1 MTTPNPHV
9 PDPNAVAGYNPQQVP
24 GPQQVPA
31 PPQVQYAP
39 AEAMQPDMQQSWGQM
54 PVGAG
59 MQAGFPQPGP
69 GVYGPAVPAR
79 RRTSYKLAVILLV
92 VGLFLAVSP
101 LLAEVFIGL
110 IPGDHGDS
118 GDGLLWLGVIMLFYL
133 TPLGLIL
140 ILISAIV
147 AIVVAAMNSS
157 SKSSS

>member
-1 MTTPNPHV
+1 MTVPNPQV
-9 PDPNAVAGYNPQQVP
+9 PDPNAIPGYVGQQVP
-24 GPQQVPA
+24 S
-31 PPQVQYAP
+31 PPQ
-39 AEAMQPDMQQSWGQM
+39 AEYLPQGAMQQSWGQM
-54 PVGAG
+54 PGDAG

-101 LLAEVFIGL
+101 FIAWGVIDL
-110 IPGDHGDS
+110 IPGNHGDG
-118 GDGLLWLGVIMLFYL
+118 GDGLYWLSVAMLFYL

-147 AIVVAAMNSS
+147 AIVVAVMNSS
-157 SKSSS
+157 SKS

>member
-1 MTTPNPHV
+1 MTTPNPQV
-9 PDPNAVAGYNPQQVP
+9 TDPNAVPGYNPQQVP

-39 AEAMQPDMQQSWGQM
+39 VEAMQPDMQQSWGQM

-101 LLAEVFIGL
+101 FLAEVFIGL

-133 TPLGLIL
+133 TPLGIIL
-140 ILISAIV
+140 ILVSAIV

-157 SKSSS
+157 SKS

>member
-1 MTTPNPHV
+1 MTTPNPQV
-9 PDPNAVAGYNPQQVP
+9 PDPNAVPGYNPQQVP

-39 AEAMQPDMQQSWGQM
+39 VEAMQPDMQQSWGQM

-69 GVYGPAVPAR
+69 GAYGPAAPAR
-79 RRTSYKLAVILLV
+79 RRTSYKLAVILLA
-92 VGLFLAVSP
+92 VGLLFAVSP
-101 LLAEVFIGL
+101 FLAEGLIGL
-110 IPGDHGDS
+110 IPGNHGDG

-147 AIVVAAMNSS
+147 AIVVAVMNSS
-157 SKSSS
+157 SKS